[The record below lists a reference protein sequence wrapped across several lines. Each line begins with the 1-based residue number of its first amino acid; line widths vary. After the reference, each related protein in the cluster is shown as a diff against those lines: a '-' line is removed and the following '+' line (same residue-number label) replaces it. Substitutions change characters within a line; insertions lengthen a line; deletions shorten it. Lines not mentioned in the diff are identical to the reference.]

1 MALSYL
7 ETLTSFTNKLRKEV
21 VILLPV
27 KIVIADDEPGILLLL
42 RSILSELEGAL
53 VVGATENA
61 NDAIKVVREQSPDL
75 AFLDIELPD
84 MKGIELSE
92 KLREMKPDIFI
103 VFITAHQEYSL
114 DAFKLYA
121 SDYILKPIDQER
133 VKSTFRRIYNTLKM
147 SEKNNAASYVQ
158 TDRISINLGNERV
171 FVKLDEIYYI
181 EKTGRH
187 TLLYC
192 TNGKFK
198 TRQTLQE
205 LELHLGTK
213 FFRSHKSFIINTD
226 RIERIVTFQNSSYYE
241 VKLNDCKD
249 KALLSRDR
257 MHELMKYSNYN
268 V

>member
-1 MALSYL
+1 M
-7 ETLTSFTNKLRKEV
+7 
-21 VILLPV
+21 LPV
-27 KIVIADDEPGILLLL
+27 KIIITDDEPGVLLLL
-42 RSILSELEGAL
+42 RSIFSELDGAL
-53 VVGATENA
+53 VVGSTENA
-61 NDAIKVVREQSPDL
+61 NETIKVVREQSPDL
-75 AFLDIELPD
+75 VFLDIELPD

-92 KLREMKPDIFI
+92 KLREIKPDIFI

-121 SDYILKPIDQER
+121 YDYIIKPIDQER
-133 VKSTFRRIYNTLKM
+133 VKSTFRRIYDMLKVL
-147 SEKNNAASYVQ
+147 EKNNTASYVQ

-171 FVKLDEIYYI
+171 FVKLDEIFFI
-181 EKTGRH
+181 EKSGRH
-187 TLLYC
+187 TLLSC

-205 LELHLGTK
+205 LELNLGTR

-226 RIERIVTFQNSSYYE
+226 QVERIVTFQNSSYYE
-241 VKLNDCKD
+241 VKFSNCTD